1 MYNDLVYGNDPFEK
15 IMDRRT
21 VLIKKSISLLLV
33 IISILLLVPMA
44 VSAESFEV
52 FTDSLYWPVPGHNQ
66 LSQGYHSG
74 NAIDISD
81 DHVEGASVIAAKGG
95 TVKYVFKCDE
105 NHEGDYD
112 RKCCYGFG
120 NGIVIAGYDG
130 NTYQYA
136 HMQAGS
142 IPFWIMPGMYVPRG
156 THIGKV
162 GNTGASSGPHLH
174 FGISYTINY
183 WEEGPDPSELDYDYI
198 TDEIN
203 TPLDLGDEFYARV
216 VCERSNKTLTVMG
229 TNIILTENDYAGDQR
244 WRFVRQ
250 RDGSYHI
257 YIYYSDYVFTL
268 ADSTDTDS
276 LIDVEQHENRPS
288 QSWYI
293 YGEEEGYELVSVE
306 CGRVVTVSG
315 NGSGQLHLLDDGDRD
330 FGNNVFDIQIHSYTE
345 NTVEPTN
352 STDGYTEYTC
362 NCGDNYKDNIIP
374 KLNPFDD
381 IPEGKWYTD
390 AVVYCYQNGYMAG
403 VSDAEFGYKEIMD
416 RQMFATIL
424 AQIDGVDISEYRES
438 SFADVA
444 ENKWYSESIEWAYK
458 NGYASGIGTDSSGTP
473 LYGRKNPVT
482 REQLALFFYTYS
494 AKKGYDVSKKADL
507 SGYTDLSRVH
517 DWALDAIGWAV
528 AVDLVSGTSD
538 TTLSPRDSATRAT
551 VALIIKNYTENVAEK

>member
-1 MYNDLVYGNDPFEK
+1 M
-15 IMDRRT
+15 
-21 VLIKKSISLLLV
+21 IKKSISLLLV

-52 FTDSLYWPVPGHNQ
+52 FTGSLYWPVPGHNQ

-156 THIGKV
+156 TYIGKV

-183 WEEGPDPSELDYDYI
+183 WDEGPDPSSLEYSYI
-198 TDEIN
+198 ADEIN
-203 TPLDLGDEFYARV
+203 QPLNLGDEFYARV

-229 TNIILTENDYAGDQR
+229 TNIILTKNDYAGDQR

-268 ADSTDTDS
+268 VDSTASDS
-276 LIDVEQHENRPS
+276 LIDVEPDSGKSS

-293 YGEEEGYELVSVE
+293 YGEDNGYEFVSAE

-315 NGSGQLHLLDDGDRD
+315 NGIGQLHLLNNGDRD
-330 FGNNVFDIQIHSYTE
+330 FGNNVFDIQIHSYIE
-345 NTVEPTN
+345 NKVEPTN
-352 STDGYTEYTC
+352 STDGYTEYIC
-362 NCGDNYKDNIIP
+362 NCGDTYKTNILP

-381 IPEGKWYTD
+381 VADGKWYTD

-403 VSDAEFGYKEIMD
+403 VSEREFGYKKTMD
-416 RQMFATIL
+416 RRMFATIL
-424 AQIDGVDISEYRES
+424 ASIDGADISSYTAS
-438 SFADVA
+438 SFADV
-444 ENKWYSESIEWAYK
+444 EEGRWYSCAVEWAYQ
-458 NGYASGIGTDSSGTP
+458 NGYASGVGCDADEAP
-473 LYGRKNPVT
+473 LFGGKLPVT

-494 AKKGYDVSKKADL
+494 ANKDYDVSKKADL
-507 SGYTDLSRVH
+507 SGYTDLEQLHS
-517 DWALDAIGWAV
+517 WALDAMSWAV
-528 AVDLVSGTSD
+528 ACDIVSGTSD

-551 VALIIKNYTENVAEK
+551 VAVIIQNYTENVAEK